1 MAGVA
6 LPIAPRP
13 RSDELPS
20 SWLGRTAALY
30 DVSVAELRQVLW
42 TGGPSKKARP
52 DVEWAPHE
60 AKSVAAGL
68 RVTLEVVLDLG
79 LKRRWSELAV
89 DWLPSTDG
97 FGRARGELDL
107 AWCRHCLSEALEAGG
122 AYLDAEAALPLV
134 FCHRHGAWRQDYCR
148 RCRPRH
154 APRFIWSNGLEF
166 VCGDCGTP
174 LRASRWRQPTPAAY
188 FEPEETAAALP
199 ILFAFDGEVRNALL
213 GDPACLPG
221 LDLIPARQFLIV
233 LRDLT
238 RALLAPSLF
247 RTSYINLFDCPL
259 LPTMPEHNPQT
270 WDEQPYHELSPAAR
284 AQVLSAVVALLA
296 DESVSRL
303 MSGAHLPFREHQ
315 TLEKLLDYVP
325 RWVQATLIRNS
336 AAWPAGLRV
345 RVDAHRR
352 RTGMDAE
359 DVLAQFDV
367 WRAERDQRHR
377 ERMLLSR

>member
-1 MAGVA
+1 MA

-13 RSDELPS
+13 RPDELPS
-20 SWLGRTAALY
+20 SWLGRTAACY

-42 TGGPSKKARP
+42 KAGPSMKGRP
-52 DVEWAPHE
+52 DVHWDLHE
-60 AKSVAAGL
+60 AKSVVAGL
-68 RVTLEVVLDLG
+68 RVASEVVLNLG
-79 LKRRWSELAV
+79 LKCRWPGLAV

-107 AWCRHCLSEALEAGG
+107 AWCRHCLAEAHEAGG

-148 RCRPRH
+148 RCRPSH
-154 APRFIWSNGLEF
+154 SPRFTWSVGIEF
-166 VCGDCGTP
+166 VCEDCGTP
-174 LRASRWRQPTPAAY
+174 LRTSRWAKPTPAAY
-188 FEPEETAAALP
+188 FEPEETAAALS

-213 GDPACLPG
+213 GHPARLLGVQPV
-221 LDLIPARQFLIV
+221 PARQFLIV

-259 LPTMPEHNPQT
+259 LPIMPEHKPQT
-270 WDEQPYHELSPAAR
+270 WDEQPYHELSPSAR

-296 DESVSRL
+296 DEPVGRL

-315 TLEKLLDYVP
+315 TLEKLLNYVP
-325 RWVQATLIRNS
+325 RWVQAMLIRS
-336 AAWPAGLRV
+336 SVAWPEPLRA

-352 RTGMDAE
+352 QTGMDVD
-359 DVLAQFDV
+359 DVLAQFDA
-367 WRAERDQRHR
+367 WRTERDQRQR
-377 ERMLLSR
+377 ERTSLIG

>member
-1 MAGVA
+1 MA

-20 SWLGRTAALY
+20 SWLGRTAACY
-30 DVSVAELRQVLW
+30 DVSVAELRQALW
-42 TGGPSKKARP
+42 TAGPSIKQQP
-52 DVEWAPHE
+52 DVRWDPHE
-60 AKSVAAGL
+60 AISVAAGL
-68 RVTLEVVLDLG
+68 RVALEVVLNLG
-79 LKRRWSELAV
+79 VKRRWPGLAV

-97 FGRARGELDL
+97 FGRARSELDL
-107 AWCRHCLSEALEAGG
+107 AWCRHCLAEAHEAGG

-154 APRFIWSNGLEF
+154 APRFIWSSRIEF

-174 LRASRWRQPTPAAY
+174 LRASRWEKPTPAAY
-188 FEPEETAAALP
+188 IEPEETAAALP

-213 GDPACLPG
+213 GNPACLPG
-221 LDLIPARQFLIV
+221 LEPVPARQFLIV

-259 LPTMPEHNPQT
+259 LPILPEHKPQT
-270 WDEQPYHELSPAAR
+270 WDEQPYQELSPSGR
-284 AQVLSAVVALLA
+284 AHILSAVVTLLA
-296 DESVSRL
+296 DEPVSRL
-303 MSGAHLPFREHQ
+303 MSGTHLPFREHQ
-315 TLEKLLDYVP
+315 TLEKLLSYVP
-325 RWVQATLIRNS
+325 RWVQALLIRNS
-336 AAWPAGLRV
+336 TSWPARLRV
-345 RVDAHRR
+345 RIDAHQQ

-359 DVLAQFDV
+359 DVLAQFDA
-367 WRAERDQRHR
+367 WRAKRDQRYR
-377 ERMLLSR
+377 ERMSLSG

>member
-1 MAGVA
+1 MAGVT

-20 SWLGRTAALY
+20 SWLERTAALY

-68 RVTLEVVLDLG
+68 RVALEVLLDLG
-79 LKRRWSELAV
+79 LKRRWSGLAV

-107 AWCRHCLSEALEAGG
+107 AWCRHCLAEAHEAGG

-134 FCHRHGAWRQDYCR
+134 FCHRHRAWRQDYCR

-154 APRFIWSNGLEF
+154 APRFIWSNGSEF

-174 LRASRWRQPTPAAY
+174 LRTSRWGQPTPAAY
-188 FEPEETAAALP
+188 FEPEETAAAFR
-199 ILFAFDGEVRNALL
+199 ILIAFDGEVRNALL

-221 LDLIPARQFLIV
+221 LAPVPARQFLIV

-238 RALLAPSLF
+238 RALLAPSFF

-259 LPTMPEHNPQT
+259 LPIMPEHKPHT
-270 WDEQPYHELSPAAR
+270 WDEHPYHELSPSGR
-284 AQVLSAVVALLA
+284 AHVLSAVVALLA
-296 DESVSRL
+296 DEPVSRL
-303 MSGAHLPFREHQ
+303 MSGAHLPFRERH
-315 TLEKLLDYVP
+315 TLEKMLSYVP
-325 RWVQATLIRNS
+325 RCIQALLIRS
-336 AAWPAGLRV
+336 STDWPARLRV
-345 RVDAHRR
+345 RVDAHQRQ
-352 RTGMDAE
+352 TGMDAD
-359 DVLAQFDV
+359 DVLAQFDA
-367 WRAERDQRHR
+367 WRAEREQRQR
-377 ERMLLSR
+377 ERASPTG

>member
-1 MAGVA
+1 MAGVT

-20 SWLGRTAALY
+20 SWLERTAALY

-68 RVTLEVVLDLG
+68 RVALEVLLDLG
-79 LKRRWSELAV
+79 LKRRWSGLAV

-107 AWCRHCLSEALEAGG
+107 AWCRHCLAEAHEAGG

-134 FCHRHGAWRQDYCR
+134 FCHRHRAWRQDYCR

-154 APRFIWSNGLEF
+154 APRFIWSNGSEF

-174 LRASRWRQPTPAAY
+174 LRTSRWGQPTPAAY
-188 FEPEETAAALP
+188 FEPEETAAAFR
-199 ILFAFDGEVRNALL
+199 ILIAFDGEVRNALF

-221 LDLIPARQFLIV
+221 LAPVPARQFLIV

-238 RALLAPSLF
+238 RALLAPSFF

-259 LPTMPEHNPQT
+259 LPIMPEHKPHT
-270 WDEQPYHELSPAAR
+270 WDEHPYHELSPSGR
-284 AQVLSAVVALLA
+284 AHVLSAVVALLA
-296 DESVSRL
+296 DEPVSRL
-303 MSGAHLPFREHQ
+303 MSGAHLPFRERH
-315 TLEKLLDYVP
+315 TLEKMLSYVP
-325 RWVQATLIRNS
+325 RWVQALLIRS
-336 AAWPAGLRV
+336 STDWPARLRV
-345 RVDAHRR
+345 RVDAHQRQ
-352 RTGMDAE
+352 TGMDAD
-359 DVLAQFDV
+359 DVLAQFDA
-367 WRAERDQRHR
+367 WRAEREQRQR
-377 ERMLLSR
+377 ERASPTG

>member
-1 MAGVA
+1 MT

-20 SWLGRTAALY
+20 SWLERTAALY

-68 RVTLEVVLDLG
+68 RVALEVLLDLG
-79 LKRRWSELAV
+79 LKRRWSGLAV

-107 AWCRHCLSEALEAGG
+107 AWCRHCLAEAHEAGG

-134 FCHRHGAWRQDYCR
+134 FCHRHRAWRQDYCR

-154 APRFIWSNGLEF
+154 APRFIWSNGSEF

-174 LRASRWRQPTPAAY
+174 LRTSRWGQPTPAAY
-188 FEPEETAAALP
+188 FEPEETAAAFR
-199 ILFAFDGEVRNALL
+199 ILIAFDGEVRNALL

-221 LDLIPARQFLIV
+221 LAPVPARQFLIV

-238 RALLAPSLF
+238 RALLAPSFF

-259 LPTMPEHNPQT
+259 LPIMPEHKPHT
-270 WDEQPYHELSPAAR
+270 WDEHPYHELSPSGR
-284 AQVLSAVVALLA
+284 AHVLSAVVALLA
-296 DESVSRL
+296 DEPVSRL
-303 MSGAHLPFREHQ
+303 MSGAHLPFRERH
-315 TLEKLLDYVP
+315 TLEKMLSYVP
-325 RWVQATLIRNS
+325 RCIQALLIRS
-336 AAWPAGLRV
+336 STDWPARLRV
-345 RVDAHRR
+345 RVDAHQRQ
-352 RTGMDAE
+352 TGMDAD
-359 DVLAQFDV
+359 DVLAQFDA
-367 WRAERDQRHR
+367 WRAEREQRQR
-377 ERMLLSR
+377 ERASPTG